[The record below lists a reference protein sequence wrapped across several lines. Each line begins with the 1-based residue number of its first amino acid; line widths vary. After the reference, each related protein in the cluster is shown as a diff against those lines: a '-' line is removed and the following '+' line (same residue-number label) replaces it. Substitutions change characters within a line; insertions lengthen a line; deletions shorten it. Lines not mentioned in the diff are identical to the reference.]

1 MPEREPQHGAGE
13 VDAIAG
19 ARSVTDEF
27 LATFNAGD
35 AAAHAATLAYPH
47 VRLASGTVR
56 VWATFEEAHAAMTV
70 AMPRAARARGLGP
83 QRVGPPR
90 HHPRGP
96 GQGAPRRAVHP
107 VPVRRV
113 GDRRLSRGLR
123 DRRAGRRVAH
133 PVPVELRAV
142 TGDAVPRVDVGAL
155 VTGRG
160 DTAAVARAI
169 DTACRETG
177 FFSIVNHGV
186 DARAARAPGSRGA
199 RVLRAR
205 RRREVRGSRWCTAGA
220 PGGDGSPSAGS
231 SRPEFPTGRRASTSG
246 PSSTPDDP
254 RVRAGLPLHGPNQFP
269 RRPSGLRDTVLE
281 YLEAMRT
288 LSQDVMR
295 GVALGLGL
303 DADWFARELTRDPVV
318 LFRIFHYPPASEPA
332 HRDAWGVGEHTDY
345 GLLTVLLQDATGGL
359 QVRTPS
365 GWIDVPADPDAFVC
379 NVGDMLERMTG
390 GRYRST
396 PHRARNPGAHGRL
409 SFPFFFDPGWDA
421 EVHAVPDVA
430 GDSPAPD
437 SPPRWD
443 DADVHELSGTYG
455 EYLLTKVGR
464 VFPDL
469 RDDVLEPRS
478 PDRG

>member
-1 MPEREPQHGAGE
+1 
-13 VDAIAG
+13 
-19 ARSVTDEF
+19 
-27 LATFNAGD
+27 
-35 AAAHAATLAYPH
+35 
-47 VRLASGTVR
+47 
-56 VWATFEEAHAAMTV
+56 
-70 AMPRAARARGLGP
+70 
-83 QRVGPPR
+83 
-90 HHPRGP
+90 
-96 GQGAPRRAVHP
+96 
-107 VPVRRV
+107 
-113 GDRRLSRGLR
+113 
-123 DRRAGRRVAH
+123 
-133 PVPVELRAV
+133 VPVELRAV

-186 DARAARAPGSRGA
+186 DAR
-199 RVLRAR
+199 LRAR
-205 RRREVRGSRWCTAGA
+205 LDREAREFFALDDAEKARIAMVHGGRAWRGWF
-220 PGGDGSPSAGS
+220 PVGG
-231 SRPEFPTGRRASTSG
+231 ELTSG
-246 PSSTPDDP
+246 VPDRKEGIYFGSELEPDDP
-254 RVRAGLPLHGPNQFP
+254 RVRDGLPLHGPNQFP
-269 RRPSGLRDTVLE
+269 RRPSGLRDTVLA